1 MKVVTNKSLQSF
13 TVYFSYPSGPRTYW
27 LRPGQSVAVSEKAI
41 TGQVH
46 TLQRRR
52 LLEITGA

>member
-13 TVYFSYPSGPRTYW
+13 TLYFSYPNGPRTYW
-27 LRPGQSVAVSEKAI
+27 LKPGQSVAVPQGSI
-41 TGQVH
+41 TGQVQ

-52 LLEITGA
+52 LDLDS